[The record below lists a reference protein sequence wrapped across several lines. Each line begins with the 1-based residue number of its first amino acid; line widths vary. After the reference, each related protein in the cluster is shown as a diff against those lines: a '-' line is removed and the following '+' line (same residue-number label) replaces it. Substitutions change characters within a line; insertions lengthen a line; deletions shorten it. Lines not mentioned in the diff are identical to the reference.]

1 MAEPLFLNAARGRPQ
16 AVFGPGVAP
25 GAVVHPDARLEQD
38 VTIDPGAVVGPRA
51 EIGRGSVICAN
62 AVVGPDVRLGRGS
75 AVGAGATLV
84 NALVGDRVV
93 IHQGARIGQS
103 GVEVEPGESA
113 SRAGRVILQDDVVVG
128 ANATI
133 DRGSLRDTVV
143 GEGSRIDNLA
153 HIRQDV
159 VIGRR
164 STISAGA
171 AIAPGA
177 RLPDFTIRA
186 SGVDTPG
193 RPQRELSS

>member
-38 VTIDPGAVVGPRA
+38 VTVDPGAVIGPRA
-51 EIGRGSVICAN
+51 EIGRGTVICAN
-62 AVVGPDVRLGRGS
+62 AVVGPDVRLGRES

-84 NALVGDRVV
+84 NALIGDHVV

-103 GVEVEPGESA
+103 SADVAPGQTA
-113 SRAGRVILQDDVVVG
+113 SRAGRVILQDDVVIG

-133 DRGSLRDTVV
+133 DRGSVRDTVI
-143 GEGSRIDNLA
+143 GEGSRIDNLV

-164 STISAGA
+164 STISAGVV
-171 AIAPGA
+171 IEPGS
-177 RLPDFTIRA
+177 RLPDFTTDAAGVGAAGLA
-186 SGVDTPG
+186 S
-193 RPQRELSS
+193 

>member
-16 AVFGPGVAP
+16 AVFGSGVAP

-38 VTIDPGAVVGPRA
+38 VTVDPGAVIGPRA
-51 EIGRGSVICAN
+51 EIGRGAVICAN

-84 NALVGDRVV
+84 NALIGDRVV
-93 IHQGARIGQS
+93 IHQGARVGQS
-103 GVEVEPGESA
+103 GAEVAPGEGA
-113 SRAGRVILQDDVVVG
+113 SRAGRVILQDDVVIG

-133 DRGSLRDTVV
+133 DRGSLRDTVI

-159 VIGRR
+159 MIGRR

-171 AIAPGA
+171 AIEPGT
-177 RLPDFTIRA
+177 RLPDF
-186 SGVDTPG
+186 SNSLPG
-193 RPQRELSS
+193 AAAGLAPRELGS